1 MCSPLPRFLLVGA
14 ALTFALGTIPHS
26 SGQTPGPVFEMES
39 ALDTFFNPAT
49 GTLRLGDY
57 TVAFAPDGAFRG
69 EAAVVNAAGRTVARF
84 PFFDDYKA
92 RATVFGRVQ
101 IKGPAEVQL
110 SEPGDYNLIFL
121 VAGKPVTRIAFA
133 LKAGT
138 GGNDPYNPARTFV
151 LDGPWRK
158 LAHVT
163 TKPARDQLIPYVT
176 LWVGGPDLAAG
187 AKQDMFTATLYRDGG
202 AVARTKKAQGHIA
215 AGHFKRTELTLFH
228 PHEDRQA
235 HAARA
240 FTSTDWLVNGP
251 HELRLTRQSDGAVLR
266 SFAFTVAGNAIVPPK
281 RTQLGYEPRLDFIPP
296 RVAKKG
302 ANIFEV
308 IEAIWLEQR

>member
-1 MCSPLPRFLLVGA
+1 MTMTLPRLLSCGA
-14 ALTFALGTIPHS
+14 ILACAFAVAPRS
-26 SGQTPGPVFEMES
+26 AGQNPGPVFEFES

-57 TVAFAPDGAFRG
+57 TVAFAPEGAFRG
-69 EAAVVNAAGRTVARF
+69 EAAVVNASGKTVARF
-84 PFFDDYKA
+84 PFFDEYRA
-92 RATVFGRVQ
+92 RAAVFGRVQ

-110 SEPGDYNLIFL
+110 TEPGDYNLIFL
-121 VAGKPVTRIAFA
+121 VAGKPVTRVAFA
-133 LKAGT
+133 LKAGA
-138 GGNDPYNPARTFV
+138 GGNDPYNPTRTFV

-163 TKPARDQLIPYVT
+163 TKSAGNQLIPYVT

-187 AKQDMFTATLYRDGG
+187 TKQDMFAATLYRDGKV
-202 AVARTKKAQGHIA
+202 VAGTKKAQGHIG
-215 AGHFKRTELTLFH
+215 AGHFKRAEFTLFH

-235 HAARA
+235 HAAKA

-251 HELRLTRQSDGAVLR
+251 HELRVTRQSDGAVLR
-266 SFAFTVAGNAIVPPK
+266 SFAFTVAGTGITPLA
-281 RTQLGYEPRLDFIPP
+281 RTQLGFEPRLNFILP

-302 ANIFEV
+302 SNVFEV
-308 IEAIWLEQR
+308 IEAVWLEQR